1 LTYTRPPDG
10 AGFQP
15 FRRNVQW
22 FTAREAPIA
31 PLLEKLEFTAGKSH
45 WGGALRFGLLAVSA
59 HDFALIGEA
68 MGVAG
73 AALRAA

>member
-22 FTAREAPIA
+22 FAAREAPIA

-45 WGGALRFGLLAVSA
+45 SGGALRFGLLAVSA